1 MAIHNNFKL
10 SFLSPLFKLILLIIL
25 LFYYSHFISDL
36 SLSGISAL
44 IAASDELITF
54 SFILGSK
61 MDLSIVPEESLSF
74 LRLLF
79 IHPIQVVSY

>member
-25 LFYYSHFISDL
+25 LFYYSHLISDL

-61 MDLSIVPEESLSF
+61 IDLFNCS
-74 LRLLF
+74 
-79 IHPIQVVSY
+79 

>member
-1 MAIHNNFKL
+1 MAIYNNFKL
-10 SFLSPLFKLILLIIL
+10 SFLSSLFKLILLIIL
-25 LFYYSHFISDL
+25 LFYYSHLISDL

>member
-1 MAIHNNFKL
+1 MAIYNNFKL
-10 SFLSPLFKLILLIIL
+10 SFLSSLFKLILLIIL
-25 LFYYSHFISDL
+25 LFYYSHLISDL

-61 MDLSIVPEESLSF
+61 IDLSIVPEESLSF